1 MSIDSSPATV
11 GAPAGGGFLR
21 EVFSFPHPANE
32 YAARMVAGMVMA
44 LALTIIVFDVR
55 WLTAVLA
62 YGFLARVLT
71 GPTLSP
77 MGLLATR
84 VLVPLIGNREKPA
97 AGPPKRFA
105 QTIGLLFSGSALALT
120 YGFGLPQVSEIVL
133 GVLVLFAGL
142 ESILAFCAGCF
153 VFGYLMRWGLVP
165 EDVCERCANWSPGQ
179 TPSASG
185 AH

>member
-1 MSIDSSPATV
+1 MSTETSQ
-11 GAPAGGGFLR
+11 APAKGATMGGTLR

-84 VLVPLIGNREKPA
+84 VLVPLFGNRERPV

-105 QTIGLLFSGSALALT
+105 QSIGLVFSGSALALT

-133 GVLVLFAGL
+133 GVLVVFAGL
-142 ESILAFCAGCF
+142 ESFAGFCAGCF
-153 VFGYLMRWGLVP
+153 VFGYLMQWGLVP
-165 EDVCERCANWSPGQ
+165 EDVCERCAHWSPGQ
-179 TPSASG
+179 SPSASG

>member
-1 MSIDSSPATV
+1 MSIETGQAPARGATV
-11 GAPAGGGFLR
+11 RGTLR
-21 EVFSFPHPANE
+21 EVFSFPHPVNE

-44 LALTIIVFDVR
+44 LALVIIVFDVR
-55 WLTAVLA
+55 LLTLFLA

-84 VLVPLIGNREKPA
+84 VLVPAIGNRVKPV

-105 QTIGLLFSGSALALT
+105 QSIGLGFSATAVALT

-142 ESILAFCAGCF
+142 ESLAGFCAGCF
-153 VFGYLMRWGLVP
+153 VFGYLMRWGLIP
-165 EDVCERCANWSPGQ
+165 QDVCEACANWAPAKG
-179 TPSASG
+179 PSATR
-185 AH
+185 AP